1 MSTAEETL
9 SPAAAPRPDAPP
21 ARFWRPS
28 PALLLSAP
36 AVLALGI
43 ALVLPLFGVAL
54 LSLQGFD
61 YEKGILPGASLANYA
76 ELAQDSL
83 FLETLSRTFRIAL
96 IVTLAC
102 LALGLPEAWIIHRMA
117 PRWRGLM
124 LLVVVGPLLVSVV
137 VRTFG
142 WMVLLGS
149 NGLVNQALLALGV
162 PGAPFR
168 LLFTELAIIIGLVH
182 VMVPLVVL
190 SVWASLG
197 RLDPALLR
205 AAESLGASRFAAFR
219 RVVLPSI
226 MPGLLGGAL
235 MVFCLSASAFATP
248 AMLGGRRL
256 KVVASMTYTE
266 FLNTLNW
273 PLGAA
278 IAMLLLAAILAA
290 TLLWTRLVE
299 RPALR
304 RLGAA

>member
-1 MSTAEETL
+1 MSRRLASPFLLTL
-9 SPAAAPRPDAPP
+9 
-21 ARFWRPS
+21 PS
-28 PALLLSAP
+28 GL
-36 AVLALGI
+36 VY
-43 ALVLPLFGVAL
+43 ALVLLLPLIGVAV

-61 YEKGILPGASLANYA
+61 FDKGILPRWNLANYA
-76 ELAQDSL
+76 DLATDSL
-83 FLETLSRTFRIAL
+83 FREVLERTFRLSL
-96 IVTLAC
+96 ITTAIC
-102 LALGLPEAWIIHRMA
+102 LLIGVPEAWIVHRMA

-142 WMVLLGS
+142 WMVLLGT
-149 NGLVNQALLALGV
+149 NGLINDALVAIGI

-168 LLFTELAIIIGLVH
+168 LMFTELAIVIGLVH

-197 RLDPALLR
+197 RLDPALAR
-205 AAESLGASRFAAFR
+205 AAESLGAGRLTTFR
-219 RVVLPSI
+219 RVILPNI
-226 MPGLLGGAL
+226 MPGVLGGAL

-248 AMLGGRRL
+248 AMLGGKRL
-256 KVVASMTYTE
+256 RVVASMAYNE

-278 IAMLLLAAILAA
+278 IAVLLLLAILLC

-299 RPALR
+299 RRALR
-304 RLGAA
+304 RLGVGA

>member
-1 MSTAEETL
+1 MSRRLA
-9 SPAAAPRPDAPP
+9 SP
-21 ARFWRPS
+21 
-28 PALLLSAP
+28 LLLTLPSGL
-36 AVLALGI
+36 VY
-43 ALVLPLFGVAL
+43 ALVLLLPLIGVAV

-61 YEKGILPGASLANYA
+61 FDKGILPRWNLANYA
-76 ELAQDSL
+76 DLATDSL
-83 FLETLSRTFRIAL
+83 FREVLERTFRLSLVTTAICLL
-96 IVTLAC
+96 IGV
-102 LALGLPEAWIIHRMA
+102 PEAWIVHRMA

-142 WMVLLGS
+142 WMVLLGT
-149 NGLVNQALLALGV
+149 NGLINDALVAIGI

-168 LLFTELAIIIGLVH
+168 LMFTELAIVIGLVH

-197 RLDPALLR
+197 RLDPALAR
-205 AAESLGASRFAAFR
+205 AAESLGAGRLTTFR
-219 RVVLPSI
+219 RVILPNI
-226 MPGLLGGAL
+226 MPGVLGGAL

-248 AMLGGRRL
+248 AMLGGKRL
-256 KVVASMTYTE
+256 RVVASMAYNE

-278 IAMLLLAAILAA
+278 IAVLLLLAILLC

-299 RPALR
+299 RRALR
-304 RLGAA
+304 RLGVGA

>member
-1 MSTAEETL
+1 MSAALPGEAL
-9 SPAAAPRPDAPP
+9 APPAAAPARG
-21 ARFWRPS
+21 ARFRLPAPFLLS
-28 PALLLSAP
+28 LPALLALGGALLLP
-36 AVLALGI
+36 LLGVAVLS
-43 ALVLPLFGVAL
+43 F
-54 LSLQGFD
+54 QGFD
-61 YEKGILPGASLANYA
+61 FDTGITPGWSLANYA
-76 ELAQDSL
+76 ELARDSL
-83 FLETLSRTFRIAL
+83 FHEALARTFRIAL
-96 IVTLAC
+96 IVT
-102 LALGLPEAWIIHRMA
+102 ALCVLLGVPEAWIIHRMA

-142 WMVLLGS
+142 WMVLLGT
-149 NGLVNQALLALGV
+149 NGLLNQAMLALGI

-168 LLFTELAIIIGLVH
+168 MMFTEFAIILGLVH

-205 AAESLGASRFAAFR
+205 AAESLGASKAAAFR
-219 RVVLPSI
+219 RVVLPNI
-226 MPGLLGGAL
+226 MPGMLGGAL

-248 AMLGGRRL
+248 AMLGGKRL

-278 IAMLLLAAILAA
+278 IAVLLLLAILAA

>member
-1 MSTAEETL
+1 M
-9 SPAAAPRPDAPP
+9 R
-21 ARFWRPS
+21 RR
-28 PALLLSAP
+28 LSAP
-36 AVLALGI
+36 LLLTLPSSLVY
-43 ALVLPLFGVAL
+43 ALVLLLPLIGVAV

-61 YEKGILPGASLANYA
+61 FDKGILPRWNLANYA
-76 ELAQDSL
+76 DLATDSL
-83 FLETLSRTFRIAL
+83 FREVLERTFRLSVITTAICLL
-96 IVTLAC
+96 IGV
-102 LALGLPEAWIIHRMA
+102 PEAWIVHRMA

-142 WMVLLGS
+142 WMVLLGT
-149 NGLVNQALLALGV
+149 NGLINDALVAIGI

-168 LLFTELAIIIGLVH
+168 LMFTELAIVIGLVH

-197 RLDPALLR
+197 RLDPALAR
-205 AAESLGASRFAAFR
+205 AAESLGAGRLTTFR
-219 RVVLPSI
+219 RVILPNI
-226 MPGLLGGAL
+226 MPGVLGGAL

-248 AMLGGRRL
+248 AMLGGKRL
-256 KVVASMTYTE
+256 RVVASMAYNE

-278 IAMLLLAAILAA
+278 IAVLLLLAILLC

-299 RPALR
+299 RRALR
-304 RLGAA
+304 RLGVGA

>member
-1 MSTAEETL
+1 MSRRLASPFLLTL
-9 SPAAAPRPDAPP
+9 
-21 ARFWRPS
+21 PS
-28 PALLLSAP
+28 GL
-36 AVLALGI
+36 VY
-43 ALVLPLFGVAL
+43 ALVLLLPLIGVAV

-61 YEKGILPGASLANYA
+61 FDKGILPRWNLANYA
-76 ELAQDSL
+76 DLATDSL
-83 FLETLSRTFRIAL
+83 FREVLERTFRLSLVTTAICLL
-96 IVTLAC
+96 IGV
-102 LALGLPEAWIIHRMA
+102 PEAWIVHRMA

-142 WMVLLGS
+142 WMVLLGT
-149 NGLVNQALLALGV
+149 NGLVNDALMAIGI

-168 LLFTELAIIIGLVH
+168 LMFTELAIVIGLVH

-197 RLDPALLR
+197 RLDPALAR
-205 AAESLGASRFAAFR
+205 AAESLGAGRLTTFR
-219 RVVLPSI
+219 RVILPNI
-226 MPGLLGGAL
+226 MPGVLGGAL

-248 AMLGGRRL
+248 AMLGGKRL
-256 KVVASMTYTE
+256 RVVASMAYNE

-278 IAMLLLAAILAA
+278 IAVLLLLAILLC

-299 RPALR
+299 RRALR
-304 RLGAA
+304 RLGVGA

>member
-1 MSTAEETL
+1 MSRRLASPFLLTL
-9 SPAAAPRPDAPP
+9 
-21 ARFWRPS
+21 PS
-28 PALLLSAP
+28 GL
-36 AVLALGI
+36 VY
-43 ALVLPLFGVAL
+43 ALVLLLPLIGVAV

-61 YEKGILPGASLANYA
+61 FDKGILPRWNLANYA
-76 ELAQDSL
+76 DLATDSL
-83 FLETLSRTFRIAL
+83 FREVLERTFRLSVIITAICLL
-96 IVTLAC
+96 IGV
-102 LALGLPEAWIIHRMA
+102 PEAWIVHRMA

-142 WMVLLGS
+142 WMVLLGT
-149 NGLVNQALLALGV
+149 NGLINDALVAIGI

-168 LLFTELAIIIGLVH
+168 LMFTELAIVIGLVH

-197 RLDPALLR
+197 RLDPALAR
-205 AAESLGASRFAAFR
+205 AAESLGAGRLTTFR
-219 RVVLPSI
+219 RVILPNI
-226 MPGLLGGAL
+226 MPGVLGGAL

-248 AMLGGRRL
+248 AMLGGKRL
-256 KVVASMTYTE
+256 RVVASMAYNE

-278 IAMLLLAAILAA
+278 IAVLLLLAILLC

-299 RPALR
+299 RRALR
-304 RLGAA
+304 RLGVGA

>member
-1 MSTAEETL
+1 M
-9 SPAAAPRPDAPP
+9 R
-21 ARFWRPS
+21 RR
-28 PALLLSAP
+28 LSAP
-36 AVLALGI
+36 LLLTLPSGLVY
-43 ALVLPLFGVAL
+43 ALVLLLPLIGVAV

-61 YEKGILPGASLANYA
+61 FDKGILPRWNLANYA
-76 ELAQDSL
+76 DLATDSL
-83 FLETLSRTFRIAL
+83 FREVLERTFRLSVIITAICLL
-96 IVTLAC
+96 IGV
-102 LALGLPEAWIIHRMA
+102 PEAWIVHRMA

-142 WMVLLGS
+142 WMVLLGT
-149 NGLVNQALLALGV
+149 NGLINDALVAIGI

-168 LLFTELAIIIGLVH
+168 LMFTELAIVIGLVH

-197 RLDPALLR
+197 RLDPALAR
-205 AAESLGASRFAAFR
+205 AAESLGAGRLTTFR
-219 RVVLPSI
+219 RVILPNI
-226 MPGLLGGAL
+226 MPGVLGGAL

-248 AMLGGRRL
+248 AMLGGKRL
-256 KVVASMTYTE
+256 RVVASMAYNE

-278 IAMLLLAAILAA
+278 IAVLLLLAILLC

-299 RPALR
+299 RRALR
-304 RLGAA
+304 RLGVGA

>member
-1 MSTAEETL
+1 MT
-9 SPAAAPRPDAPP
+9 PRAT
-21 ARFWRPS
+21 
-28 PALLLSAP
+28 PALLAAP
-36 AVLALGI
+36 AVLSLGI
-43 ALVLPLFGVAL
+43 ALGLPLLGIAV
-54 LSLQGFD
+54 LSFQGFD
-61 YEKGILPGASLANYA
+61 FDKGILPVWNLANYA
-76 ELAQDSL
+76 ELLTDSL
-83 FLETLSRTFRIAL
+83 FHEAFLRSFRVAG
-96 IVTLAC
+96 IVTVLC
-102 LALGLPEAWIIHRMA
+102 LAVGVPEAWIIHRMA

-149 NGLVNQALLALGV
+149 NGLLNQAMLALGI

-168 LLFTELAIIIGLVH
+168 MMFTEFAIILGLVH

-190 SVWASLG
+190 AVWASLG

-219 RVVLPSI
+219 RVVLPNI
-226 MPGLLGGAL
+226 MPGILGGAL

-248 AMLGGRRL
+248 AMLGGKRL
-256 KVVASMTYTE
+256 KVAASMTYTE
-266 FLNTLNW
+266 FLSTLNW

-278 IAMLLLAAILAA
+278 IAVLLLLAILAA
-290 TLLWTRLVE
+290 TLLWSRLVE

>member
-1 MSTAEETL
+1 M
-9 SPAAAPRPDAPP
+9 R
-21 ARFWRPS
+21 RR
-28 PALLLSAP
+28 LSAP
-36 AVLALGI
+36 LLLTLPSGLVY
-43 ALVLPLFGVAL
+43 ALVLLLPLIGVAV

-61 YEKGILPGASLANYA
+61 FDKGILPRWNLANYA
-76 ELAQDSL
+76 DLATDSL
-83 FLETLSRTFRIAL
+83 FREVLERTFRLSVITTAICLL
-96 IVTLAC
+96 IGV
-102 LALGLPEAWIIHRMA
+102 PEAWIVHRMA

-142 WMVLLGS
+142 WMVLLGT
-149 NGLVNQALLALGV
+149 NGLINNALVAIGI

-168 LLFTELAIIIGLVH
+168 LMFTELAIVIGLVH

-197 RLDPALLR
+197 RLDPALAR
-205 AAESLGASRFAAFR
+205 AAESLGAGRLTTFR
-219 RVVLPSI
+219 RVILPNI
-226 MPGLLGGAL
+226 MPGVLGGAL

-248 AMLGGRRL
+248 AMLGGKRL
-256 KVVASMTYTE
+256 RVVASMAYNE

-278 IAMLLLAAILAA
+278 IAVLLLLAILLC

-299 RPALR
+299 RRALR
-304 RLGAA
+304 RLGVGA